1 MSALA
6 LQPID
11 QPTSS
16 QKGADQQQLVVA
28 SGTSVE
34 AANRSVVLSETEE
47 QLEMLELDTQH
58 DQKKKSDAC
67 ADEGEEIKKFFKL
80 AELGG
85 AAKMRAMLKGPNANV
100 LLSAKVNGVTAL
112 SVAAQEG
119 NAKVVEL
126 LNEKGAMDVK
136 SPAVTF
142 GGGNDNT
149 FWLHVATVVISAS
162 FAPTWGIVVV
172 VATNLLQDA
181 PVVHQDIVVQRNR
194 DVW

>member
-1 MSALA
+1 

-11 QPTSS
+11 QPTASH
-16 QKGADQQQLVVA
+16 KGADQQQLVVA

-47 QLEMLELDTQH
+47 PIEMLELDTQH

-67 ADEGEEIKKFFKL
+67 ADEGEEVKLFFKL

-126 LNEKGAMDVK
+126 LKEKGAMDEK
-136 SPAVTF
+136 GPAVKFVLATCDH
-142 GGGNDNT
+142 GGYQCRLCPGNG
-149 FWLHVATVVISAS
+149 HCCRCCTVPKA
-162 FAPTWGIVVV
+162 
-172 VATNLLQDA
+172 
-181 PVVHQDIVVQRNR
+181 VHCCAEEQGRVDE
-194 DVW
+194 